1 MKKIQSVE
9 EAQQVFVESAI
20 KRGFATMNGDART
33 GNKYVP
39 IQNEALAYL
48 FEHDSLA
55 TLQPMLSYTDFNV
68 RLYAAYALLPLFE
81 EKCRDV
87 LAEIANG
94 DYKNYGIQGLNAEMI
109 LKAWNSGELL
119 YPYQSEF
126 GKIDSH
132 KKKDDPSDKMRNI
145 KKTGKKEN
153 FFSEVFRLSQIFGC
167 PPTSENELA
176 NEQTGFLVVLD
187 PEDKKITIHVNTFV
201 NPYTQD
207 VVKVYQERLER
218 FKAFEY
224 VAVVSADKPSKLG
237 YMQIKLTVPKD
248 QATDDVLTQ
257 IRDTIYANYNEWKP
271 NESLVWFKVDYH
283 RAVCYF
289 DGLWW
294 MPRRAVIKNK
304 CGYERYDFS
313 NEMKF
318 DEEMWEI
325 ANGEYD
331 QFEVSD
337 SFALIDSEE
346 FRRIWKIT
354 KLDHRI
360 VECGL

>member
-1 MKKIQSVE
+1 MAIIKSVVYAVQMFE
-9 EAQQVFVESAI
+9 VCAI
-20 KRGFATMNGDART
+20 KEGEATERGDYKTN
-33 GNKYVP
+33 NKYAHLKTKC
-39 IQNEALAYL
+39 IKYL
-48 FEHDSLA
+48 YESNQLHLLYDYLKHENSR
-55 TLQPMLSYTDFNV
+55 V
-68 RLYAAYALLPLFE
+68 RLSAACVLLPLYE
-81 EKCRDV
+81 DECK
-87 LAEIANG
+87 EILQEIVNG
-94 DYKNYGIQGLNAEMI
+94 NYGFNCLSAKMVLTQ
-109 LKAWNSGELL
+109 WNTGELEF
-119 YPYQSEF
+119 PYKIEQSKKSSPNNEDNPS
-126 GKIDSH
+126 GKMNNVEKVVNNEES
-132 KKKDDPSDKMRNI
+132 S
-145 KKTGKKEN
+145 
-153 FFSEVFRLSQIFGC
+153 SETLRLSRIFGC

-176 NEQTGFLVVLD
+176 NEQTEFLVVLD
-187 PEDKKITIHVNTFV
+187 PEDKKITIRVNTFV

-289 DGLWW
+289 EGLWW
-294 MPRRAVIKNK
+294 MPRRAVIKKK

-346 FRRIWKIT
+346 FQRIWETT

-360 VECGL
+360 